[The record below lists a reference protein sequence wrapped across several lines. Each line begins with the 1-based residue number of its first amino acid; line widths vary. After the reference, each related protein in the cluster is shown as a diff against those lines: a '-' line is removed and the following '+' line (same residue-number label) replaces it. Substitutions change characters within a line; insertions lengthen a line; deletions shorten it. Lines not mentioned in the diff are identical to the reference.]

1 MAATDNNS
9 SLQSEGVQTSPYL
22 RPSSPSPSVTPS
34 LALGACPLL
43 DRSASTPSTASS
55 FSSRSVSTASDGSIT
70 GTNRRRGYMRPQ
82 GTDFA
87 DSARNRDSVL
97 CLGSIAHM
105 QNYFARTGLL
115 DGKGAQLSRGRKKLG
130 EDSVTIVDQEGP
142 SPESENISG
151 FQEWSTTGDGTYLPP
166 TVSTYKEKPIYAQP
180 PPDVTVLRRELKE
193 SLDDARKVMEEV
205 ETQSEETRVA
215 EHQEHQG
222 FFEIQGLHI
231 LDLVTLAIRAA
242 KNYYT
247 CHNNPQKL
255 YSIRPEKEIRAD
267 LYQVMDTLKRM
278 ANREFRGGMR
288 DVEQLSITSWIQSIE
303 DVLRDE
309 QEAEKKELEQLEQ
322 WTWLR
327 GDWTGRGR
335 QREQLFFNSFD
346 PDMQSLP
353 SWTTPTEEP
362 SPFLKSLQS
371 GIRLVHL
378 HNSLV
383 KGSRR
388 RFGDITTFHT
398 DLNKPYRCAD
408 NLRYWI
414 KAAELRWEV
423 KLSLNVLDLVY
434 EKQPDVWQTF
444 DAALL
449 KWSAAVREELS
460 SELFADKEA
469 DHQTRPQL
477 QIDGED

>member
-1 MAATDNNS
+1 
-9 SLQSEGVQTSPYL
+9 
-22 RPSSPSPSVTPS
+22 
-34 LALGACPLL
+34 
-43 DRSASTPSTASS
+43 
-55 FSSRSVSTASDGSIT
+55 
-70 GTNRRRGYMRPQ
+70 MRPQ

-87 DSARNRDSVL
+87 DSARNRDSVMS
-97 CLGSIAHM
+97 LGSIAHM
-105 QNYFARTGLL
+105 QHYFARTGLL
-115 DGKGAQLSRGRKKLG
+115 DGKGAQLSSGRKKLG
-130 EDSVTIVDQEGP
+130 DVTVTIVDQENM
-142 SPESENISG
+142 SPETENTS
-151 FQEWSTTGDGTYLPP
+151 FLQNWSATGDGIFLPP

-180 PPDVTVLRRELKE
+180 PPDVTVLRRELNE

-205 ETQSEETRVA
+205 KAHSTMVCPLLDFVRDSEGTSETKASE
-215 EHQEHQG
+215 HHEHQG

-255 YSIRPEKEIRAD
+255 YSIRSEREIRAD

-288 DVEQLSITSWIQSIE
+288 DQEQQSIVDWVQSIE
-303 DVLRDE
+303 RLLRDE
-309 QEAEKKELEQLEQ
+309 QESERKEQEMLEQ

-327 GDWTGRGR
+327 GDWTGRER
-335 QREQLFFNSFD
+335 EREQLFFNSFD

-353 SWTTPTEEP
+353 EWTAPTEEP
-362 SPFLKSLQS
+362 SPFPKSLQS

-383 KGSRR
+383 KRSKR
-388 RFGDITTFHT
+388 RFGDITTFHA

-408 NLRYWI
+408 NLRYWM

-423 KLSLNVLDLVY
+423 KLSLNVFDLVY
-434 EKQPDVWQTF
+434 EKQPDVWQMF

-449 KWSAAVREELS
+449 KWSAAVREELTN
-460 SELFADKEA
+460 ELFAEKEA
-469 DHQTRPQL
+469 GHQTLPQL
-477 QIDGED
+477 QIDADD